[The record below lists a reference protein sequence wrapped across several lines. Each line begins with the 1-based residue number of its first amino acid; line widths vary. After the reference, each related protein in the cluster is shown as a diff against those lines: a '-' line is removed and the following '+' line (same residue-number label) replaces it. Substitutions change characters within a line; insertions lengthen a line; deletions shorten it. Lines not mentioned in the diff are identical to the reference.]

1 MTGHDVV
8 YEETKDLSQVPPF
21 MVDAMKTIE
30 EFGGE
35 SPNDNTAALARYIGR
50 KLIAKRIGYAPEAD
64 VNALLPY
71 LNHQP
76 HSFADWVKSADWSG
90 VFK

>member
-1 MTGHDVV
+1 MS
-8 YEETKDLSQVPPF
+8 LQ
-21 MVDAMKTIE
+21 TITQLHWL
-30 EFGGE
+30 E
-35 SPNDNTAALARYIGR
+35 SRYIGR